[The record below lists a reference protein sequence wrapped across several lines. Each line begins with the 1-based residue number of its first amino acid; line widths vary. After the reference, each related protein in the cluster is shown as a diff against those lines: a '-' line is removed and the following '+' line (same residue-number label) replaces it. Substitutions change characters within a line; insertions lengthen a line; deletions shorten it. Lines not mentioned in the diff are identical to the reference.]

1 MEDTLL
7 QWRFP
12 IHHDWQAFTLFEF
25 QFQYV

>member
-7 QWRFP
+7 QWCFP
-12 IHHDWQAFTLFEF
+12 MHHDWQAFTLFEF